1 LPDLWPVANLDVL
14 GTQWAVALSGSILPL
29 RSERINKRAIW
40 LEVVTI
46 NAIPMTQ
53 QFELNRSV
61 LFSCTFM
68 SRHSTTSFPKKKALF
83 LCTLVHTVM
92 VTFLVSTW
100 SQLSRAEWCLIMCQ
114 LCNSL
119 PAQYRTMHDI
129 TIVVTSTKSN
139 LINTY
144 YPFASEHPQP
154 GHQKLK
160 P

>member
-1 LPDLWPVANLDVL
+1 MANLDVL

-68 SRHSTTSFPKKKALF
+68 SRHSTTSFPKKKSSISLYF
-83 LCTLVHTVM
+83 SPYCNGY
-92 VTFLVSTW
+92 
-100 SQLSRAEWCLIMCQ
+100 LSRFDVESAIQSGVVLNYVPIMQ
-114 LCNSL
+114 
-119 PAQYRTMHDI
+119 
-129 TIVVTSTKSN
+129 
-139 LINTY
+139 
-144 YPFASEHPQP
+144 
-154 GHQKLK
+154 
-160 P
+160 